1 MSRLDRFFDNY
12 LKEIKDE
19 ENLEQGVV
27 WEEDPVTFEEFVKS
41 KEHMAF
47 PPYSERQLDAMNY
60 LLGTDPKNTFNNG
73 VSLGVLTWGKG
84 CLSKECILEDAFTH
98 ENFTVKELADKNK
111 SIFIHCYDEEKG
123 ISTIEKASVPWISGK
138 GEIFEVKTESG
149 KSINVYKHHQFLTKN
164 GWKKLSELNI
174 GDEILD
180 DSIKYKKIVSINYLR
195 DDVYYDLEVDKY
207 HNYLAHGLY
216 NHNSGKDTISCHAVL
231 YCVYL
236 LLCCKNP
243 HKLFRGIDSTS
254 YMDIVNVAY
263 NRTQSNQVFFTKLV
277 EATKNWKWLRE
288 KYKFV
293 ESGKS
298 KKLDKKYEN
307 EEIINIKAEEIVFP
321 KHIRAVSRCSQ
332 QNAAE
337 GLNVLLWIL
346 DEFSAFSDKNNK
358 SNAMEMFNTLKSS
371 SVTRFGNQ
379 SKGFVISFPRYKDDP
394 IQKLSK
400 MYEDDL
406 GAYVDKAS
414 TFEVKPKSCFC
425 DNWVEWKGRMI
436 PEDFLSEF
444 TRDPENALAKYF
456 CEPPEMS
463 DPYFTEL
470 AKIDA
475 CVDENKKPILEV
487 RSNIVEVNGEK
498 LYRNEIIGKNY
509 SLPDT
514 NFVIGGDIGLT
525 NDLTSISLWHSETS
539 YLGNGQSITYY
550 VQDLKIDWIPNKLK
564 GIKVDTENVDK
575 IIEEIIWKYNIPV
588 INVYFDHFNT
598 ALILQKLRNRGVN
611 GQAYVLT
618 AQDFYDIRTKIYDGR
633 IKFLNDQEQIL
644 EIKRLRNTNSGK
656 PDHTEDGHDDRFRA
670 SCLAIVALSGGGKN
684 ATITSND
691 DGIYINKKLNPEE
704 GMSDLDFEGET
715 IKGNFHNGNVID
727 EEDDILNNYF
737 DV

>member
-1 MSRLDRFFDNY
+1 MNRLDRFFDNY
-12 LKEIKDE
+12 LKEFKEE

-27 WEEDPVTFEEFVKS
+27 WEEEPITFDEFVKS

-47 PPYSERQLDAMNY
+47 PPYSERQLEGMQY
-60 LLGTDPKNTFNNG
+60 LFGLNPKNSFNNEI
-73 VSLGVLTWGKG
+73 SLLILQYGKG
-84 CLSKECILEDAFTH
+84 A
-98 ENFTVKELADKNK
+98 
-111 SIFIHCYDEEKG
+111 
-123 ISTIEKASVPWISGK
+123 
-138 GEIFEVKTESG
+138 
-149 KSINVYKHHQFLTKN
+149 
-164 GWKKLSELNI
+164 
-174 GDEILD
+174 
-180 DSIKYKKIVSINYLR
+180 
-195 DDVYYDLEVDKY
+195 
-207 HNYLAHGLY
+207 
-216 NHNSGKDTISCHAVL
+216 GKDTICCHAVL

-243 HKLFRGIDSTS
+243 YKLFRGIDATS

-263 NRTQSNQVFFTKLV
+263 NIQQARDVFFTKLV
-277 EATKNWKWLRE
+277 EAIKSWKWLRE
-288 KYKFV
+288 RYKYI

-298 KKLDKKYEN
+298 KKIDKKYVN
-307 EEIINIKAEEIVFP
+307 EDIVNIKADEIRFP
-321 KHIRAVSRCSQ
+321 KKIRALVKCSQ
-332 QNAAE
+332 AASVE

-406 GAYVDKAS
+406 GTYIDKAS

-425 DNWVEWKGRMI
+425 DKWVEWKGRMI

-463 DPYFTEL
+463 DPYFTEVS
-470 AKIDA
+470 KIDA

-487 RSNIVEVNGEK
+487 RGSIVESNGEK
-498 LYRNEIIGKNY
+498 LYRNEIIHKNY
-509 SLPDT
+509 DLPET
-514 NFVIGGDIGLT
+514 NFVLGGDIGLT
-525 NDLTSISLWHSETS
+525 NDLSSISLWHSETS
-539 YLGNGQSITYY
+539 YLGNNQSITYY
-550 VQDLKIDWIPNKLK
+550 VQDLKIDWIPDKSK

-575 IIEEIIWKYNIPV
+575 IIEEIIWKYKIPV

-618 AQDFYDIRTKIYDGR
+618 VQDFYDIRTKIYDGR
-633 IKFLNDQEQIL
+633 VKFLNDQEQIL
-644 EIKRLRNTNSGK
+644 EIKRLRNTTSGK
-656 PDHTEDGHDDRFRA
+656 PDHVEDGHDDRFRA

-684 ATITSND
+684 AAITSND

-704 GMSDLDFEGET
+704 GMSDMDFEAET
-715 IKGNFHNGNVID
+715 VRGNFHNGGVVD
-727 EEDDILNNYF
+727 EDNDPFDNYF
-737 DV
+737 DL